1 MAASNVPLARDQ
13 AIFAARSRL
22 ADIRR
27 RFLGHDLPP
36 LGSLIVRHQVAIPD
50 GAEAEWPW
58 ARVSSWPSPALLRGR
73 SLNDGAHPS
82 LAHIR
87 MGALLRIPSADIID
101 WAIIDARGEI
111 AEGAWTRGL
120 RCPADAAG

>member
-22 ADIRR
+22 ADLRR
-27 RFLGHDLPP
+27 RFLGRDLPP

-50 GAEAEWPW
+50 GAEWPW
-58 ARVSSWPSPALLRGR
+58 AKVSTWPSPTVLRGR

-87 MGALLRIPSADIID
+87 MGALLRIPSADVID

-111 AEGAWTRGL
+111 TEGAWTRAL
-120 RCPADAAG
+120 RSPADASG